1 VIEVAEVLVGLF
13 AAAVALTW
21 LARRV
26 DIPYPIVLVLGG
38 AAIALV
44 PGLPPLP
51 LDPEGILVIVL
62 PPILYQAAL
71 TTSWRDFRAN
81 LRAISL
87 LAVGLVIATML
98 AVAGTLKLLVPE
110 LPWAAAFALGA
121 IVSPPDA
128 VAATAIMSRTNMPRR
143 IATILEGESLVNDAS
158 GLVLYKFA
166 VAAALTG
173 TFSLI
178 EATGEFTLVAAGGIA
193 VGFVLGRLFVAIH
206 RGLGDPFIEILLS
219 LVLPYAAYLAAES
232 VNASGVLAVVTAG
245 LVRGQHAP
253 EAFSPRTRLLAMSV
267 WNIAVFVL
275 NCFIFIVI
283 GLQLPGHVEALKTDS
298 LGTAI
303 GYGLALSLV
312 AIGVRMLWVFVAA
325 YLPGWVLRRLGRA
338 EPVPPWQHVTVIG
351 WSGMR
356 GIVSLAA
363 ALALPLATGTGPG
376 FPHRELLVFL
386 AFIVIFVTL
395 VLPGLTLAPLARALG
410 VCGDW
415 GLHEE
420 KNLARTKL
428 ADVALEEI
436 ERLEQ
441 ERDVTPEVAASLRNE
456 YTTRRAHA
464 APTAV
469 ALEDNADPWRRSRLA
484 LVRAERRALIA
495 LWHAGQIG
503 DEVMHEIEL
512 ELDLEESLLA

>member
-1 VIEVAEVLVGLF
+1 MQAAEVLVGLF

-26 DIPYPIVLVLGG
+26 DVPYPIVLVLGG
-38 AAIALV
+38 AVIAFV
-44 PGLPPLP
+44 PGLPPFP
-51 LDPEGILVIVL
+51 LDPEIILVVVL

-71 TTSWRDFRAN
+71 ITSWRDFRAN

-87 LAVGLVIATML
+87 LAVGLVIATTV

-173 TFSLI
+173 TFSMI
-178 EATGEFTLVAAGGIA
+178 EATGEFALVAAGGIT
-193 VGFVLGRLFVAIH
+193 VGFLLGRLFVAIH
-206 RGLGDPFIEILLS
+206 PRLGDPFIEILLS
-219 LVLPYAAYLAAES
+219 LVLPYAAYLAAEGIS
-232 VNASGVLAVVTAG
+232 ASGVLAVVTAG

-275 NCFIFIVI
+275 NCLIFILI
-283 GLQLPGHVEALKTDS
+283 GLQLPDHVEAMQTHS
-298 LGTAI
+298 LGRAI
-303 GYGLALSLV
+303 GYGLALSVV
-312 AIGVRMLWVFVAA
+312 AIAVRMIWVFMATYLPLWV
-325 YLPGWVLRRLGRA
+325 LGWFGRVEA
-338 EPVPPWQHVTVIG
+338 VPPLQHATVIG

-363 ALALPLATGTGPG
+363 ALALPLATGGGEP
-376 FPHRELLVFL
+376 FPQRELLVFL
-386 AFIVIFVTL
+386 AFVVIFVTL
-395 VLPGLTLAPLARALG
+395 VIPGLTLAPLARSLK

-415 GLHEE
+415 GVHEE
-420 KNLARTKL
+420 QNLARATT
-428 ADVALEEI
+428 AGAALEELN
-436 ERLEQ
+436 RLEQ
-441 ERDVTPEVAASLRNE
+441 EQDVSPEIAASLRNE
-456 YTTRRAHA
+456 YTTRRVHA
-464 APTAV
+464 APTV
-469 ALEDNADPWRRSRLA
+469 AAGNADDPWRRSRLA

-495 LWHAGQIG
+495 LWHAGDIG
-503 DEVMHEIEL
+503 DEVMHEIER
-512 ELDLEESLLA
+512 ELDLEESLLS